1 MITNI
6 DIILLVLI
14 AVLLVAICLLMRS
27 NKNLKRKMQRAQQ
40 NEEEAQRNE
49 QRALECEQTAIRGR
63 VKAEKAE
70 QEARRNKQLE
80 TMFLKNVSHAMR
92 TPLTAIIGSSDLLRK
107 DTKGQMEEDER
118 QQLLESIHKNS
129 EKLLGYIN
137 KLTTPTA

>member
-1 MITNI
+1 
-6 DIILLVLI
+6 
-14 AVLLVAICLLMRS
+14 
-27 NKNLKRKMQRAQQ
+27 
-40 NEEEAQRNE
+40 
-49 QRALECEQTAIRGR
+49 
-63 VKAEKAE
+63 
-70 QEARRNKQLE
+70 
-80 TMFLKNVSHAMR
+80 MR